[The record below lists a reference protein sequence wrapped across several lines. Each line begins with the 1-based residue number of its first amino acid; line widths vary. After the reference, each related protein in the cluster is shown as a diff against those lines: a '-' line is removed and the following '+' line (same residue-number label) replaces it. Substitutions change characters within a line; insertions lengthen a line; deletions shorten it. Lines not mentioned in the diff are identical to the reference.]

1 VSLSAADVAEI
12 MRLVEQS
19 SFDELTL
26 EMDGLKLTLRRAGA
40 SGAVIKTSAPLAVG
54 PDGAAQIAADSAA
67 KPDAAD
73 ARASSPAIAPGPAEA
88 GLHDIAS
95 PMLGTFYRAPKP
107 GSAPFVEIGSTVAQD
122 TVIGIIEVMKL
133 MNTVRAGIC
142 GTIAEIPPDDGALVE
157 FGEVLMRVR
166 KDT

>member
-40 SGAVIKTSAPLAVG
+40 SGGLIKTLALQSEGAEEASDAAP
-54 PDGAAQIAADSAA
+54 
-67 KPDAAD
+67 KPD
-73 ARASSPAIAPGPAEA
+73 PACAQAPPAPDPA
-88 GLHDIAS
+88 GTGLHDIAS

-107 GSAPFVEIGSTVAQD
+107 GSAPFVEIGSVVAED

-133 MNTVRAGIC
+133 MNTVRAAIR
-142 GTIAEIPPDDGALVE
+142 GTIAEIPPGDGALVE